1 MPAPDAPRTP
11 GVHRWDVVLPVKGG
25 HAAKSRLGGDAA
37 LRGRLA
43 LAMALDCLDAV
54 LAAPDVARALV
65 VTDDPAVA
73 AAVAAGG
80 ARVVAPGPASA
91 RASALDEAVRDGARA
106 AERCRAVPRD
116 DAGGGAASAGAG
128 AGAVTGVAVLLPDVP
143 ALRAEEVGAALAAAS
158 EALAAGASAAL
169 VPDAAGRGTALLAA
183 RTAADLPV
191 AYGEGSAGRHARAGA
206 AVLDLA
212 LPGLRRDVD
221 TRADLREA
229 VALGV
234 GPRTADALAQG
245 RLHLAG

>member
-1 MPAPDAPRTP
+1 MPAPDAPRSG
-11 GVHRWDVVLPVKGG
+11 GVDRWDVVLPVKGG
-25 HAAKSRLGGDAA
+25 PAAKSRLGGDAA

-43 LAMALDCLDAV
+43 LAMALDCLDVV
-54 LAAPDVARALV
+54 LAAPGVARALV

-73 AAVAAGG
+73 GAVAAAG

-91 RASALDEAVRDGARA
+91 RASALDDAVRAGARA
-106 AERCRAVPRD
+106 AERCRPVPPD
-116 DAGGGAASAGAG
+116 GAGGAG
-128 AGAVTGVAVLLPDVP
+128 TGVAVLLPDVP
-143 ALRAEEVGAALAAAS
+143 ALRAQEMGAALAGAS

-183 RTAADLPV
+183 RTADDLPV
-191 AYGEGSAGRHARAGA
+191 AYGEGSAGRHAGAGA

-234 GPRTADALAQG
+234 GPRTADALARG
-245 RLHLAG
+245 RLHLAV